1 MSFPEDFVNYETEL
15 LILKLKKHNCDL
27 FDGFKNTTPEILC
40 SRTMNLYSQ
49 ATNISS
55 RAVNISLWAVN
66 IKSVE

>member
-15 LILKLKKHNCDL
+15 LILKLKKHNRDL
-27 FDGFKNTTPEILC
+27 FDGLKNTTPEILC
-40 SRTMNLYSQ
+40 SRTMNLCSQ
-49 ATNISS
+49 ATNINS